1 MTLKENYLNEI
12 SLLKN
17 ERIQRVIEAA
27 KVEFNEQGIK
37 NSKLRL
43 IAKRAKVGEASIYR
57 YFKDKDD
64 LIKIVALSYWQNHA
78 NLFDDYY
85 YSRVADKDTG
95 LKKVEVSLN
104 IFHHLYKN
112 HKGFLKFVEDF
123 DIYFANEEVT
133 QSETSF
139 QELIYSLKKRFVT
152 IFDEGI
158 NDGTINPKFNG
169 EDMYSFVSQV
179 MVSTTQKLSSRI
191 GYLHEEDPK
200 YPVKCLNNLIEM
212 FIKYIKN

>member
-1 MTLKENYLNEI
+1 MSLKENYLNEI
-12 SLLKN
+12 NLLKN
-17 ERIQRVIEAA
+17 ERIERVIEAA

-64 LIKIVALSYWQNHA
+64 LIKIVAFSYWQTHA

-85 YSRVADKDTG
+85 YGNVVNKDTG

-112 HKGFLKFVEDF
+112 HKEFLKFVEDF
-123 DIYFANEEVT
+123 DNYFANEIIT
-133 QSETSF
+133 PSDNSF
-139 QELIYSLKKRFVT
+139 QELIYSLKRRFVS
-152 IFDEGI
+152 IFVEGQ
-158 NDGTINPKFNG
+158 NDGSIKPELSG
-169 EDMYSFVSQV
+169 EEMYSFVSQV
-179 MVSTTQKLSSRI
+179 MVSTTQKLSARI
-191 GYLHEEDPK
+191 GFLHDEDED
-200 YPVKCLNNLIEM
+200 YPIKCITNLITM
-212 FIKYIKN
+212 FIQFVKK